1 MSFGNAFG
9 AFASGAAT
17 GAALGQSF
25 KGATKEAKPSKASG
39 DQAKPVGF
47 ELGQGLVSGDMGK
60 SEVAE
65 SKGSGDSWGTL
76 SAILG
81 GLGGGGAGGAGGSP
95 GGAAAMIGLA
105 AAPELLKSIKP
116 DSLGGMAAIGLGPA
130 LLEKT
135 GGGGALLGGLGTKLM
150 KKLF

>member
-25 KGATKEAKPSKASG
+25 KGAKKEAAPSTASV
-39 DQAKPVGF
+39 DQDKPVGF

-60 SEVAE
+60 AEIAGSE
-65 SKGSGDSWGTL
+65 GSGESWGTL

-81 GLGGGGAGGAGGSP
+81 GLGGGGAAGASGSP
-95 GGAAAMIGLA
+95 GGAGAMLGLA
-105 AAPELLKSIKP
+105 AAPALLKGINPKSVG
-116 DSLGGMAAIGLGPA
+116 DMAAIGLGPA
-130 LLEKT
+130 LIEKT
-135 GGGGALLGGLGTKLM
+135 GGGALLGGLGTKLL
-150 KKLF
+150 KKIF